1 MRCVSTEHRVGG
13 SGSILPRKIWNFA
26 LQEMQSSVKSQFILT
41 FLGAQINMKSSRLG
55 YCMHTS
61 YTNRGGSLNVW
72 GRSWG
77 VWGGSFP
84 PPPTLDRTL
93 LDYE

>member
-1 MRCVSTEHRVGG
+1 
-13 SGSILPRKIWNFA
+13 
-26 LQEMQSSVKSQFILT
+26 
-41 FLGAQINMKSSRLG
+41 
-55 YCMHTS
+55 MHTS

-84 PPPTLDRTL
+84 PAPPPLDRTL
-93 LDYE
+93 QAEKLVQWTLAIKSSLVDGESLFQAILRIRDAVNTEVEENTVKKRTTINPYI